1 MEPKF
6 FRSPAAFRAWLR
18 RHHGSAAELLVG
30 FYKRGAG
37 TPSVTWPEAVD
48 QALCFGWIDGVRRR
62 VDESRY
68 TIRFT
73 PRRPGS
79 IWSAVNVRR
88 ARALAAEGR
97 MAPAGHKA
105 FAARRSNRSGRYS
118 YEQRP
123 QELSA
128 PYARMLARNAAA
140 RKFFLAQIPSYRRA
154 VTWWVLSA
162 KKEET
167 RLKRARALIEL
178 SARSKQIPQFLRPAA
193 RSRRSNQRALLALRA
208 SGGVAEG
215 YDPKRVSP
223 RR

>member
-1 MEPKF
+1 MRPKF
-6 FRSPAAFRAWLR
+6 FRTPAEFRRWLE
-18 RHHGSAAELLVG
+18 RHHARASELLVG
-30 FYKRGAG
+30 FHK
-37 TPSVTWPEAVD
+37 VTSGRPGISWPEAVD
-48 QALCFGWIDGVRRR
+48 EALCFGWIDGIRRR
-62 VDESRY
+62 VDERGY

-79 IWSAVNVRR
+79 IWSAVNIRR

-97 MAPAGHKA
+97 IAAAGHKA
-105 FAARRSNRSGRYS
+105 FAVRRSNRSRRYS

-123 QELSA
+123 RRLVA
-128 PYARMLARNAAA
+128 PYAGMLARNPAA
-140 RKFFLAQIPSYRRA
+140 RKFFLAQAPGYQRV

-167 RLKRARALIEL
+167 RLKRARALVEL
-178 SARSKQIPQFLRPAA
+178 SARGKQIPQFLHPAA
-193 RSRRSNQRALLALRA
+193 RSRRSSQRGLLALRG

-215 YDPKRVSP
+215 YDPKAASP